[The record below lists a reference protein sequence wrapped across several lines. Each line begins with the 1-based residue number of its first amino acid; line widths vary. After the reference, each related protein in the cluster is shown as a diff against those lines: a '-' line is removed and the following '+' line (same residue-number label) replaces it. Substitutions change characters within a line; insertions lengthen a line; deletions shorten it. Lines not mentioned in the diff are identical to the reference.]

1 MTTKPT
7 KVTTAKATT
16 VKALTAK
23 ASVVKA
29 VKDKAPVGKTA
40 PAKSASPKPTKT
52 SKPVTSKPA
61 TSKAVNKTPAKP
73 TPKAPPPALRLFQVK
88 VQGQAQA
95 DSMCE
100 AFTLP
105 TTGSLPLIDGMRLLS
120 QDLALQNSP
129 LWGLLPADF
138 VQRTGLNG
146 NMLGQAIAA
155 RPGFDV
161 YFCHANPELEA
172 VYHNP
177 WLQAETTHPNFLVLA
192 REFLKAA
199 GLPETP
205 LDTLS
210 HSSLFA
216 TGHLIV
222 ASPAFWADYLAFIGK
237 ALSQARTN
245 VGKTARNALFE
256 EQTPPGK
263 FSYLYRIVARLLGHF
278 LVANASPWK
287 VCKLPLPQD
296 ADLNPHLRLLREMKD
311 SAVTQQSRWLTACWA
326 NYRAL
331 YFAQTLGK
339 GWMTNNLPAIS
350 PKTLKFGPDNTGID
364 YAYSHTTEGTNR

>member
-1 MTTKPT
+1 MTTK
-7 KVTTAKATT
+7 TTKATPAKSTKAVPNAFKT
-16 VKALTAK
+16 VKAKPAK
-23 ASVVKA
+23 KAPAKA
-29 VKDKAPVGKTA
+29 VKPATAKKSKTQVA
-40 PAKSASPKPTKT
+40 PANAS
-52 SKPVTSKPA
+52 
-61 TSKAVNKTPAKP
+61 
-73 TPKAPPPALRLFQVK
+73 LRLFQVK
-88 VQGQAQA
+88 VNGQALA
-95 DSMCE
+95 DPFCE
-100 AFTLP
+100 SFTLP
-105 TTGSLPLIDGMRLLS
+105 SSGSLPLIDGMRLLS
-120 QDLALQNSP
+120 QDPALQNSP

-138 VQRTGLNG
+138 TQRTGLNSTT
-146 NMLGQAIAA
+146 LGEAIAA

-161 YFCHANPELEA
+161 YFCHAHPELES

-177 WLQAETTHPNFLVLA
+177 WLQAETTHPNFLLLA

-199 GLPETP
+199 GLSDAP

-222 ASPAFWADYLAFIGK
+222 ASPAFWVDYLAFIDK
-237 ALSQARTN
+237 ALSLALLN

-278 LVANASPWK
+278 LMAKAGTWK
-287 VCKLPLPQD
+287 ACKLALPQD
-296 ADLNPHLRLLREMKD
+296 ATLNPHLRLLREMKD
-311 SAVTQQSRWLTACWA
+311 SAITQQSRWLTACWA

-339 GWMTNNLPAIS
+339 GWMANNLPAIS
-350 PKTLKFGPDNTGID
+350 PKTLKFGPANNGID
-364 YAYSHTTEGTNR
+364 YDYPRTTEGTSA

>member
-1 MTTKPT
+1 MTTKP
-7 KVTTAKATT
+7 VKATT
-16 VKALTAK
+16 VPAK
-23 ASVVKA
+23 ATKANAPVVKA
-29 VKDKAPVGKTA
+29 VTVKTA
-40 PAKSASPKPTKT
+40 KPVKLAKPTKPVKATAKPAKKQPAKSA
-52 SKPVTSKPA
+52 A
-61 TSKAVNKTPAKP
+61 
-73 TPKAPPPALRLFQVK
+73 PALRLFQVK
-88 VQGQAQA
+88 LKGQSLT
-95 DSMCE
+95 DPFCE
-100 AFTLP
+100 PFTLP
-105 TTGSLPLIDGMRLLS
+105 ASGTLPLIDGMRLLS
-120 QDLALQNSP
+120 QDPALQNSP

-138 VQRTGLNG
+138 TQRTGLNSST
-146 NMLGQAIAA
+146 LGEAIAA

-161 YFCHANPELEA
+161 YFCHAHPELEA

-177 WLQAETTHPNFLVLA
+177 WLQAETTHPNFLLLA

-199 GLPETP
+199 GLSDAP

-222 ASPAFWADYLAFIGK
+222 ASPAFWADYLAFIDK
-237 ALSQARTN
+237 ALTMALLN

-278 LVANASPWK
+278 LLAKASPWK
-287 VCKLPLPQD
+287 ACKLALPQD
-296 ADLNPHLRLLREMKD
+296 ATLNPHLRLLREMKD
-311 SAVTQQSRWLTACWA
+311 TAVTQQSRWLTACWA

-339 GWMTNNLPAIS
+339 GWMANNLPAIS
-350 PKTLKFGPDNTGID
+350 PKTLKFGPANNGID
-364 YAYSHTTEGTNR
+364 YAYPRTTEGTSA